1 MIFRYQNKQI
11 LLILSMTLA
20 VKQKNKQTNKQF
32 SVLALGGMLPKV
44 GTGNLERGTGNG
56 GLGTSGQRYSS

>member
-20 VKQKNKQTNKQF
+20 VKQTKKTTTNKQF
-32 SVLALGGMLPKV
+32 CELAV
-44 GTGNLERGTGNG
+44 GVNH
-56 GLGTSGQRYSS
+56 Q

>member
-20 VKQKNKQTNKQF
+20 VKQTKKKQQQTNNF
-32 SVLALGGMLPKV
+32 L
-44 GTGNLERGTGNG
+44 
-56 GLGTSGQRYSS
+56 Y

>member
-20 VKQKNKQTNKQF
+20 VKQTNKKKTTNKQF
-32 SVLALGGMLPKV
+32 SVLAV
-44 GTGNLERGTGNG
+44 GVNH
-56 GLGTSGQRYSS
+56 Q